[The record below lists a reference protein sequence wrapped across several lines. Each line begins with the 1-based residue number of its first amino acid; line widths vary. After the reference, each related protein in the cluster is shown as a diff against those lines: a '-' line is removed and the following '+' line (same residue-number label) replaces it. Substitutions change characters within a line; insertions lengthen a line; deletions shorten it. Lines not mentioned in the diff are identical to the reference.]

1 VGRLPDR
8 PVSTRESRL
17 ESMSSSEESARQRLS
32 VLSEISDTLMSSLDY
47 QSTVPAAARQAVP
60 RIADFCSIHFFDRG
74 SLVRHFAHRD
84 PEVEERI
91 REFWAS
97 HASDSEPVSDA
108 HATVLAAPDPIVVP
122 EVTDAMLQSSAM
134 SPEHLELLR
143 SLRFRS
149 AITAPLR
156 IRGENLGVLG
166 FANGHSRPAF
176 DADDLALATLIA
188 RRCTIAIENARLYES
203 QRRAI
208 ERVSS
213 LQSLTAELAG
223 TMTEEEVAGVIVSGG
238 LAALGAEVG
247 VVSIL
252 NESGTY
258 FRNLRIAGYPEEV
271 TKQWPGFAADGPF
284 PVADAVRSGEPV
296 LLETLEARNA
306 RYPGLRAFREVYA
319 GGALAAIPMF
329 LRDRPLGG
337 IGYVF
342 PTARQFPPE
351 DREFLLALAHECA
364 QALERARLFQKSKDA
379 ISLRDDFLSVAGH
392 ELRSPAHAV
401 ALIAESMLRRAR
413 ANERSASLV
422 EGLQK
427 LIEAV
432 ERLTRLTGDL
442 LDVTHIAEGRLTLQ
456 RERFD
461 LSGLVLN
468 VTRRFEEVARRAGCA
483 IETRLSPAT
492 GNWDRNRLD
501 QVVTNVLGNACK
513 FGAGQPVEVAVEADG
528 DRARIAVR
536 DCGIGIS
543 EEDQARL
550 FRRFERFETRRK
562 FGGMG
567 LGLWITR
574 RIVEAHGGT
583 IAVESA
589 PGKGST
595 FTIELPREA

>member
-1 VGRLPDR
+1 
-8 PVSTRESRL
+8 
-17 ESMSSSEESARQRLS
+17 MSPAEKIARQRLA
-32 VLSEISDTLMSSLDY
+32 VLSDISDTLMSSLDY
-47 QSTVPAAARQAVP
+47 QSTIPAAARQAVP

-91 REFWAS
+91 RKFWESQAANQKPIS
-97 HASDSEPVSDA
+97 AA
-108 HATVLAAPDPIVVP
+108 QATVLESPEPIVVP
-122 EVTDAMLQSSAM
+122 DVTDAMLQSAAM
-134 SPEHLELLR
+134 SPAHLELLR

-166 FANGHSRPAF
+166 FANGASRPAL
-176 DADDLALATLIA
+176 DEDDLALATLVA

-203 QRRAI
+203 QRQAI

-213 LQSLTAELAG
+213 LQRLTAELAG

-238 LAALGAEVG
+238 LAALGAQVG

-271 TKQWPGFAADGPF
+271 SKEWPGFPADGPF
-284 PVADAVRSGEPV
+284 PVADAVRAGEPV
-296 LLETLEARNA
+296 LLPTLEARDA
-306 RYPGLRAFREVYA
+306 RYPGLRTFRDVYA

-337 IGYVF
+337 IGYIF
-342 PTARQFPPE
+342 PDAREFPPE

-364 QALERARLFQKSKDA
+364 QALERARLFQKSRDA

-413 ANERSASLV
+413 ADEPSATLV
-422 EGLQK
+422 VGLEK

-432 ERLTRLTGDL
+432 QRLTRLTGDL

-461 LSGLVLN
+461 LSELVLD
-468 VTRRFEEVARRAGCA
+468 VTRRFEEVARRAGCE
-483 IETRLSPAT
+483 IETRLAPTQGS
-492 GNWDRNRLD
+492 WDRNRLD
-501 QVVTNVLGNACK
+501 QVVTNLVGNACK
-513 FGAGQPVEVAVEADG
+513 FGAGKPVEVAVEPDG
-528 DRARIAVR
+528 DRARVAVR
-536 DCGIGIS
+536 DHGIGIS
-543 EEDQARL
+543 PEDQVRL

-589 PGKGST
+589 PGQGST
-595 FTIELPREA
+595 FSIEFPRHA

>member
-1 VGRLPDR
+1 
-8 PVSTRESRL
+8 
-17 ESMSSSEESARQRLS
+17 MSIPEETARQRLA

-47 QSTVPAAARQAVP
+47 ASTVPAAARLTVP

-84 PEVEERI
+84 PQVEQRI
-91 REFWAS
+91 RRFWAS
-97 HASDSEPVSDA
+97 HAATDQPLSA
-108 HATVLAAPDPIVVP
+108 THASVLGATDPIVVA
-122 EVTDAMLQSSAM
+122 EVTDAMLVRNAM

-166 FANGHSRPAF
+166 FANGPERRPL

-188 RRCTIAIENARLYES
+188 RRCTIAIENSRLYES
-203 QRRAI
+203 QKRAI

-213 LQSLTAELAG
+213 LQRLTAELAG
-223 TMTEEEVAGVIVSGG
+223 TMTEEEVAGIIVSGG

-271 TKQWPGFAADGPF
+271 TKQWPGFPADGPF

-296 LLETLEARNA
+296 LLETLEARNE
-306 RYPGLRAFREVYA
+306 RYPGLRPFRDVYA

-329 LRDRPLGG
+329 LRDRPVGG
-337 IGYVF
+337 IGYIF
-342 PTARQFPPE
+342 PEARDFPPE
-351 DREFLLALAHECA
+351 DRQFLVALAHECA

-401 ALIAESMLRRAR
+401 ALIAESILRRAR
-413 ANERSASLV
+413 AEDPSGNLV
-422 EGLQK
+422 VGLQK
-427 LIEAV
+427 LLEAV

-461 LSGLVLN
+461 LSGLVLD
-468 VTRRFEEVARRAGCA
+468 VTRRFEEVARRARCTL
-483 IETRLSPAT
+483 ETRLSPAV
-492 GNWDRNRLD
+492 GSWDRNRLD
-501 QVVTNVLGNACK
+501 QVVTNLVGNACK
-513 FGAGQPVEVAVEADG
+513 FGAGQPVLVTVEQRR

-536 DCGIGIS
+536 DHGIGIS

-595 FTIELPREA
+595 FSVELPRET